1 MAEELTNEEVMFKGD
16 SLVLINQVLQ
26 TDNTPDWLI
35 EGEVDTMRLFLQDHV
50 NWKIHCKGHLG
61 KKTNWR
67 MD

>member
-1 MAEELTNEEVMFKGD
+1 M
-16 SLVLINQVLQ
+16 LINQVLQ

-67 MD
+67 ID